1 LEGEVWQDPQK
12 IFSPSADR
20 ATQARFFNR
29 SDAGQEGALHCRECG
44 GKAGYRCAQL
54 LIVIACHPGYAP
66 QEKDPEPKL
75 KDLNE
80 LLKENSLISTMALL
94 MGETLQSL
102 EAMLTEDRPTFL
114 ASLKEKGV
122 DNLAERQK
130 LANAIGKA
138 KRLDRF

>member
-1 LEGEVWQDPQK
+1 
-12 IFSPSADR
+12 
-20 ATQARFFNR
+20 
-29 SDAGQEGALHCRECG
+29 
-44 GKAGYRCAQL
+44 
-54 LIVIACHPGYAP
+54 
-66 QEKDPEPKL
+66 
-75 KDLNE
+75 
-80 LLKENSLISTMALL
+80 MALL